1 MQTKKQISLDMFLD
15 NMQFNT
21 ILIMVLLKTHQSFSF
36 CAKKKHIFIVLYCK
50 GRSEVNQY
58 VSLVCKVYLL
68 LIN

>member
-36 CAKKKHIFIVLYCK
+36 CAKKETHFQIS
-50 GRSEVNQY
+50 G
-58 VSLVCKVYLL
+58 
-68 LIN
+68 